1 MYKFI
6 KITDPDNRFDIS
18 GVEITIKDHDATATQ
33 IAEEFGRFLLAS
45 GFTYDTVKSVLA
57 EDIDL

>member
-6 KITDPDNRFDIS
+6 KITDPENHFDIS
-18 GVEITIKDHDATATQ
+18 GIELTIKDHSVTATQ
-33 IAEEFGRFLLAS
+33 IAEEFGRFLLAC
-45 GFTYDTVKSVLA
+45 GFTYDTVKSVLS